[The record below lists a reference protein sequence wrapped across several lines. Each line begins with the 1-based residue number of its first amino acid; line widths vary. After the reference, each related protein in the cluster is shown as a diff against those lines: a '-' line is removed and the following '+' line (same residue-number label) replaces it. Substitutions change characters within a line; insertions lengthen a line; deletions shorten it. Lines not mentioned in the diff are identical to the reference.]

1 MSRLTKLSTDSTEVA
16 PSRGLSPEARADLR
30 TVGYWITLGAGAGAS
45 GGLLIGGIVGRLAMF
60 ALRLTSDNS
69 VRGIESD
76 DGFTI
81 GQFNLLDT
89 LNLLAVG
96 TVMGTLVGL
105 IVVFG
110 RPFFPRR
117 GMPIAWG
124 LAGAAIGGALLVNSG
139 GVDFRALGPHWFAV
153 ALFIAIPAVG
163 AGLIA
168 WLTELYPKFWWRNRK
183 ATLLAAIPILPSV
196 VVVLPA
202 VLAIF
207 VGFLWF
213 LAMQWP
219 AARTLPEWM
228 PTRVLAIAVFGLM
241 VVLGLLDLVGDTRAI
256 V

>member
-1 MSRLTKLSTDSTEVA
+1 MSQVAKQPTDSTEVT

-30 TVGYWITLGAGAGAS
+30 TVAYWITLGAAAGAS

-110 RPFFPRR
+110 RPFFPKR

-124 LAGAAIGGALLVNSG
+124 LAGAAIGGAKLVNSG

-153 ALFIAIPAVG
+153 ALFVAIPAVG

-168 WLTELYPKFWWRNRK
+168 LLTELYPRFWWRNRK
-183 ATLLAAIPILPSV
+183 ATVLAAIPILPSIVIV
-196 VVVLPA
+196 VPA
-202 VLAIF
+202 VMALL
-207 VGFLWF
+207 VGALWF
-213 LAMQWP
+213 LTMQWP
-219 AARTLPEWM
+219 AARTLPEWL
-228 PTRVLAIAVFGLM
+228 PSRVLAIAVFGLL
-241 VVLGLLDLVGDTRAI
+241 VLLGLVELVGDTRAI